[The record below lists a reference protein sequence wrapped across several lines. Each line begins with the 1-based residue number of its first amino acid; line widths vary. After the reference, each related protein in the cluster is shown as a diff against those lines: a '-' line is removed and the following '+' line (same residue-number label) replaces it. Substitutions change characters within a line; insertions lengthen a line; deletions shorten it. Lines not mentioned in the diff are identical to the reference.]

1 MSESRFIDFYEIL
14 QVSGNADPDTID
26 RVYRLLA
33 KRYHPDNSATGN
45 PERFRE
51 LTDAFKVLSDPEKRA
66 AYDARYDAG
75 KKDQWSTFLQAP
87 MSGVEGDRRTQQ
99 LILSLLYK
107 LRRQGPSNPGMGG
120 FELENYLQLTES
132 QLEFSIWYLK
142 AKGLIGVTEA
152 GKYAITVEGVD
163 WISERD
169 PMLRKDRLI
178 EGGRNTEGS
187 EESAAP
193 SGEEERQSILPGSE
207 DSRPEEAKDQSTPE

>member
-1 MSESRFIDFYEIL
+1 MSETRFIDFYETL
-14 QVSGNADPDTID
+14 QLSSNADPDTVD

-33 KRYHPDNSATGN
+33 KRYHPDNSGTGN

-51 LTDAFKVLSDPEKRA
+51 LTEAYKVLSDPEKRA
-66 AYDARYDAG
+66 AYDAQYDAG
-75 KKDQWSTFLQAP
+75 KKDHWSTFLQAP
-87 MSGVEGDRRTQQ
+87 MSGVDGDRRTQQ

-107 LRRQGPSNPGMGG
+107 LRRQGPSDPGMGG

-169 PMLRKDRLI
+169 QMLRKDRLL
-178 EGGRNTEGS
+178 EGGMKTEGS
-187 EESAAP
+187 QESSAP
-193 SGEEERQSILPGSE
+193 SGEGVRQSIRARSG
-207 DSRPEEAKDQSTPE
+207 DSGPEEAKD